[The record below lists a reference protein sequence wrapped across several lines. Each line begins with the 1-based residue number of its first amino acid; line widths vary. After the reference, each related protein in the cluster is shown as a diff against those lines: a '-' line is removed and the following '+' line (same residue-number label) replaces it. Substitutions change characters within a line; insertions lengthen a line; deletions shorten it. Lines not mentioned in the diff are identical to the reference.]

1 MLRNFNQSGEISPN
15 LVTPVGKYLKL
26 APISMI
32 GLRHRPVIFL
42 SNVAASVTRLGDFW
56 KILVTNF
63 LTKVAQII
71 EDFLGFLEGNN
82 C

>member
-26 APISMI
+26 APISI
-32 GLRHRPVIFL
+32 IFL

-71 EDFLGFLEGNN
+71 EDFLGFLEGHN